1 MPTLS
6 ADDIAEL
13 TGARSWA
20 HQEREFDEH
29 KDDRARALFW
39 AMRSG
44 KSKAVIDKFDYQFD
58 WGEIEGAILFAPNG
72 VHINWVL
79 NEIPRWGRDDVAFA
93 WETPKRGDPAYQVK
107 FEEFLHD
114 KRMKW
119 LCINQEALIH
129 DDCRKAINRFLSA
142 THRKFAVA
150 VSEAHHFGRSGAT
163 RTKKLRNLTHHARFV
178 TIETGTPLLAGPLK
192 AYSLLKILGG
202 DEAIPGYEGNS
213 YEKFV
218 KHFAVISLDMSLP
231 PSKRRKA
238 YQKITAYQNVDELR
252 TMFVPFASVVLR
264 KDIDDMP
271 ALLRI
276 DRPVVMSDKQRTA
289 YVEMVSK
296 FILDVDGGKVT
307 ALDAGARVQK
317 LQQIINGYIKDEDGI
332 HDIDPDAPIY
342 KALVEQVDGTLPGK
356 AIVWCRFREDIVR
369 CAIALTKAKFKVL
382 EFHGGIP
389 VGKREPIRRHF
400 QSAKPE
406 ERVVL
411 VGNPGAGG
419 EGRDFSEADAII
431 HFSSTPKAIHV
442 EQGNE
447 RGTARGGRS
456 TTIVRLRTYGTVD
469 DRNWDIVE
477 GRVTMADT
485 VSGQGLRNLLMATD
499 V

>member
-6 ADDIAEL
+6 ADDSP
-13 TGARSWA
+13 RSWA
-20 HQEREFDEH
+20 HQEREFEEH
-29 KDDRARALFW
+29 REDRARALFW

-58 WGEIEGAILFAPNG
+58 WGAIEGAILFAPNG

-93 WETPKRGDPAYQVK
+93 WETPKRGDPAYQAK
-107 FEEFLHD
+107 FKEFLHD

-119 LCINQEALIH
+119 LCINQEALTH
-129 DDCRKAINRFLSA
+129 ADCRAAVNRFLFA

-150 VSEAHHFGRSGAT
+150 VSEAHHFGRAGAA
-163 RTKKLRNLTHHARFV
+163 RTQKLRALTHHAKFV

-192 AYSLLKILGG
+192 AYALLKILGG
-202 DEAIPGYEGNS
+202 DAAIPGYEGKA

-218 KHFAVISLDMSLP
+218 QHFAVITLDKRLP
-231 PSKRRKA
+231 HSKRRKA
-238 YQKITAYQNVDELR
+238 FKKITSYQNLDELR
-252 TMFVPFASVVLR
+252 GMLAPYASVVLR
-264 KDIDDMP
+264 KDIGDMP
-271 ALLRI
+271 ELLRV
-276 DRPVVMSDKQRTA
+276 DRPVVMSEKQRRA
-289 YVEMVSK
+289 YLEMVNK
-296 FILDVDGGKVT
+296 FILDVEGGRVT
-307 ALDAGARVQK
+307 AIDAGARVQK
-317 LQQIINGYIKDEDGI
+317 LQQIVNGYIKDEHGI
-332 HDIDPDAPIY
+332 HDIDPAAPIY
-342 KALVEQVDGTLPGK
+342 EALVEQVDGTLPGK

-369 CAIALTKAKFKVL
+369 CADVLKRAGFKVL
-382 EFHGGIP
+382 EFHGGVP

-400 QSAKPE
+400 QNAKPE

-447 RGTARGGRS
+447 RGTARGGRP
-456 TTIVRLRTYGTVD
+456 TTIIRLRTLGTID